1 MNVNVVIQ
9 VTDGTD
15 PAQAAALLNRKIQE
29 YGTDS
34 GVYLGET
41 EGDAGHAVA
50 GEIYVP
56 PTGGIRVYLTG
67 ASAPEGTDV
76 GGL

>member
-15 PAQAAALLNRKIQE
+15 PAQAAMLLDRKIA
-29 YGTDS
+29 GL
-34 GVYLGET
+34 GGKVYLGQT
-41 EGDAGHAVA
+41 EGDPGRAVA

-56 PTGGIRVYLTG
+56 PVGGIDVYIMG